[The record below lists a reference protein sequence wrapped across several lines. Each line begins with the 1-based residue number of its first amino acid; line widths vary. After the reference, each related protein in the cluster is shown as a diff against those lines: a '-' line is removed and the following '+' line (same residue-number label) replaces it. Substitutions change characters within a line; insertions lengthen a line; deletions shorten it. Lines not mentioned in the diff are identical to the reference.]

1 MSTAI
6 EKKSLSQTGT
16 LIDKEIR
23 EFLEYLEVERN
34 VSPLT
39 IRDYKHYL
47 EVFGNWAKDNE
58 IGDLDQVDIKTIR
71 AFRLFLSRKL
81 TLDGQPIKK
90 ITQNYYVIALRAML
104 RFLVK
109 NDRQV
114 LSPDKIELGKQEGRQ
129 VKFLTQEHLSRLL
142 NSPNINTKS
151 GLRDKAIL
159 EMLFSTGLR
168 VSEMVSLD
176 KDSIDLNTGEFGVM
190 GKGRRVRVVFLSQQ
204 AAGWIARYL
213 NARDDHYE
221 PLFVRYKGKKSIED
235 DDESHRLTARSIQR
249 IVEGYVK
256 KAQLPI
262 KATPHTLRHSFATD
276 LLNNGADI
284 RSVQEM
290 LGHKNI
296 ATTQIYT
303 HVTNRQLREVHQA
316 FHSRKK
322 NIGEN

>member
-1 MSTAI
+1 MENHQKLSK
-6 EKKSLSQTGT
+6 EKSDKFG
-16 LIDKEIR
+16 KEIS

-39 IRDYKHYL
+39 LRDYKHYL
-47 EVFGNWAKDNE
+47 EVFANWASENNIGE
-58 IGDLDQVDIKTIR
+58 IESIDIKQIR
-71 AFRLFLSRKL
+71 SFRLFLSRKL
-81 TLDGQPIKK
+81 TQDGEPIKK

-104 RFLVK
+104 RYMVK
-109 NDRQV
+109 NDRKV
-114 LSPDKIELGKQEGRQ
+114 ISPDKIELGKQEGRQ
-129 VKFLTQEHLSRLL
+129 VKFLTQDHLNRLL
-142 NSPNINTKS
+142 NSPNINNLS

-168 VSEMVSLD
+168 VSEMVGLD
-176 KDSIDLNTGEFGVM
+176 RDSIDLNTGEFGVM
-190 GKGRRVRVVFLSQQ
+190 GKGRRVRVVFLSPD
-204 AAGWIARYL
+204 AANWVARYL

-221 PLFVRYKGKKSIED
+221 PLFVRYKGKKSIVD
-235 DDESHRLTARSIQR
+235 DDESHRLTSRSIQR

-316 FHSRKK
+316 FHGRKK
-322 NIGEN
+322 DKLVEE

>member
-1 MSTAI
+1 MDTAQKPLK
-6 EKKSLSQTGT
+6 EKTDKFE
-16 LIDKEIR
+16 KEIT

-39 IRDYKHYL
+39 LRDYKHYL
-47 EVFGNWAKDNE
+47 EVFANWANDNNIGE
-58 IGDLDQVDIKTIR
+58 IESVDIKQIR
-71 AFRLFLSRKL
+71 SFRLFLSRKL
-81 TLDGQPIKK
+81 TQDGEPIKR

-114 LSPDKIELGKQEGRQ
+114 ISPDKIELGKQEGRQ
-129 VKFLTQEHLSRLL
+129 VKFLTQDHLNRLL
-142 NSPNINTKS
+142 NSPNVNELS

-176 KDSIDLNTGEFGVM
+176 RDSIDLNSGEFGVM
-190 GKGRRVRVVFLSQQ
+190 GKGRRVRVVFLSPDS
-204 AAGWIARYL
+204 ATWVARYL

-221 PLFVRYKGKKSIED
+221 PLFVRYKGKKSIVD
-235 DDESHRLTARSIQR
+235 DDESHRLTSRSIQR

-256 KAQLPI
+256 KARLPI

-316 FHSRKK
+316 FHGRKK
-322 NIGEN
+322 DKLDE

>member
-1 MSTAI
+1 MENDQKSSK
-6 EKKSLSQTGT
+6 EKSDKFG
-16 LIDKEIR
+16 KEIS

-39 IRDYKHYL
+39 LRDYKHYL
-47 EVFGNWAKDNE
+47 EVFANWASENNIGE
-58 IGDLDQVDIKTIR
+58 IESIDIKQIR
-71 AFRLFLSRKL
+71 SFRLFLSRKL
-81 TLDGQPIKK
+81 TQDGEPIKK

-104 RFLVK
+104 RYMVK
-109 NDRQV
+109 NDRKV
-114 LSPDKIELGKQEGRQ
+114 ISPDKIELGKQEGRQ
-129 VKFLTQEHLSRLL
+129 VKFLTQDHLNRLL
-142 NSPNINTKS
+142 NSPNINNLS

-168 VSEMVSLD
+168 VSEMVGLD
-176 KDSIDLNTGEFGVM
+176 RDSIDLNTGEFGVM
-190 GKGRRVRVVFLSQQ
+190 GKGRRVRVVFLSPD
-204 AAGWIARYL
+204 AANWVARYL

-221 PLFVRYKGKKSIED
+221 PLFVRYKGKKSIVD
-235 DDESHRLTARSIQR
+235 DDESHRLTSRSIQR

-316 FHSRKK
+316 FHGRKK
-322 NIGEN
+322 DKLVEE

>member
-1 MSTAI
+1 MPAS
-6 EKKSLSQTGT
+6 KSQPPKQ
-16 LIDKEIR
+16 DEIAKDIK
-23 EFLEYLEVERN
+23 EFLEYLEIERN

-39 IRDYKHYL
+39 IRDYRHYL
-47 EVFGNWAKDNE
+47 DVFRLWCLDNNTYEVG
-58 IGDLDQVDIKTIR
+58 GVDIKKIR
-71 AFRLFLSRKL
+71 SYRLFLSRKL
-81 TLDGQPIKK
+81 TQDGEPIKK

-104 RFLVK
+104 RFLIK
-109 NDRQV
+109 NDRV
-114 LSPDKIELGKQEGRQ
+114 VIAPDKIELGKQEGRQ
-129 VKFLTQEHLSRLL
+129 VKFLGVEHLRRLL
-142 NSPNINTKS
+142 NSPNVNDVR

-168 VSEMVSLD
+168 VSEMVNLD

-190 GKGRRVRVVFLSQQ
+190 GKGRRVRVVFLSPE
-204 AAGWIARYL
+204 AATWLARYL
-213 NARDDHYE
+213 NARDDHYQS
-221 PLFVRYKGKKSIED
+221 LFIRYKGKNSIVD
-235 DDESHRLTARSIQR
+235 DDESHRLSARSVQR
-249 IVEGYVK
+249 IVEMYVK

-276 LLNNGADI
+276 LLSNGADI

-316 FHSRKK
+316 FHARNKRK
-322 NIGEN
+322 EE

>member
-1 MSTAI
+1 MDPA
-6 EKKSLSQTGT
+6 KNL
-16 LIDKEIR
+16 DKEKSDKLTKEIN

-47 EVFGNWAKDNE
+47 EVFHLWCVDNDIKDISE
-58 IGDLDQVDIKTIR
+58 VDIKKVR
-71 AFRLFLSRKL
+71 SFRLFLSRKI
-81 TLDGQPIKK
+81 TQDGEPIKK
-90 ITQNYYVIALRAML
+90 ITQNYYVIALRAWL
-104 RFLVK
+104 RFLIK
-109 NDRQV
+109 NDREV
-114 LSPDKIELGKQEGRQ
+114 MSPDKIELGKQEGRQ
-129 VKFLTQEHLSRLL
+129 VKFLGAEHLQRLL
-142 NSPNINTKS
+142 NSPNVNDLR

-168 VSEMVSLD
+168 VSEMVKLD

-190 GKGRRVRVVFLSQQ
+190 GKGRRVRVVFLSPD
-204 AAGWIARYL
+204 AATWIARYL

-221 PLFVRYKGKKSIED
+221 PLFVRYKGKKSIAD
-235 DDESHRLTARSIQR
+235 DDESHRLTARSVQR
-249 IVEGYVK
+249 IVEFYVK

-316 FHSRKK
+316 FHARNKQDK
-322 NIGEN
+322 E